1 MKWGKNGKP
10 KRGPVLEYIG
20 KQRHNWRDHDNR
32 MDRIKMPN
40 KFCNARL
47 AAEDLWGVRQ
57 NV

>member
-1 MKWGKNGKP
+1 
-10 KRGPVLEYIG
+10 
-20 KQRHNWRDHDNR
+20 

-57 NV
+57 NVWKQ